1 MGKRIHHL
9 REVSEIE
16 AKALRKLSKSRTQP
30 YRRVHRA
37 KLLVHMIDDETL
49 TASKAAKQAGFKS
62 GVSGAHWVNRFNEAG
77 LEGLTDKPR
86 SGKPDTHSQQVR
98 SRVIDLAL
106 RKPRELGYPFELWT
120 LKRLQ
125 SAFKERE
132 GIHLSDSRYGNG
144 CETRGCVG
152 NVNRVGLRMPRNT
165 TKRSL
170 KKGGHYRG
178 LRQSS
183 AADACDLYR

>member
-30 YRRVHRA
+30 YRRVQRA

-77 LEGLTDKPR
+77 
-86 SGKPDTHSQQVR
+86 S
-98 SRVIDLAL
+98 
-106 RKPRELGYPFELWT
+106 
-120 LKRLQ
+120 
-125 SAFKERE
+125 
-132 GIHLSDSRYGNG
+132 
-144 CETRGCVG
+144 
-152 NVNRVGLRMPRNT
+152 
-165 TKRSL
+165 
-170 KKGGHYRG
+170 
-178 LRQSS
+178 
-183 AADACDLYR
+183 